1 MTGTVTLSFSSVSI
15 HVQGMTRESAD
26 RMLEEWRPFVTHAT
40 GEPFLSLQVSF
51 VDGDVDPGPFRPQL
65 MSSTFEPDAARFSM
79 NGGEVRVDETGQ
91 AQVTLTRGL
100 GPKEYFT
107 LMNLLRAALA
117 WRLPQRG
124 AALLHAAG
132 IVLGQTAFLLV
143 GSEGSGKSTWAAL
156 AERVGARVLSDDL
169 VLVDGGGARLDA
181 LGSPFRSTHRADY
194 RPGRWPVSAI
204 LFPRHG
210 ASPAWTACDGMLARA
225 RIAANLPFVSSALE
239 RDPRV
244 AAVVER
250 LATAVPCRE
259 LTFGL
264 DPDFVA
270 LLRST
275 MR

>member
-1 MTGTVTLSFSSVSI
+1 MTRTVTLSFSSVSI
-15 HVQGMTRESAD
+15 RVQGMTRESAD
-26 RMLEEWRPFVTHAT
+26 RMLEEWRPFVTHTTA
-40 GEPFLSLQVSF
+40 EPFLSLEVAF
-51 VDGDVDPGPFRPQL
+51 VDGDVDPGPFRPKL
-65 MSSTFEPDAARFSM
+65 MSSIFEPEAARFSM
-79 NGGEVRVDETGQ
+79 DGGEVQVDETGQ
-91 AQVTLTRGL
+91 AHVTLTRGL
-100 GPKEYFT
+100 GHKEYFT

-132 IVLGQTAFLLV
+132 IVVEQGAFLLV

-156 AERVGARVLSDDL
+156 AERAGARVLSDDL
-169 VLVDGGGARLDA
+169 VLVDGGGVRLEA
-181 LGSPFRSTHRADY
+181 LGSQFRSTHRADY

-210 ASPAWTACDGMLARA
+210 ESPAWSPCDGMLARA
-225 RIAANLPFVSSALE
+225 RLAANLPFVSSALE

-250 LATAVPCRE
+250 LATAVPCGE

-264 DPDFVA
+264 DAAFVE

-275 MR
+275 MS

>member
-1 MTGTVTLSFSSVSI
+1 VTGTVRLNFSSVHI
-15 HVQGMTRESAD
+15 RVQGMTRESAD
-26 RMLEEWRPFVTHAT
+26 RMLDEWRPFVTDAAA
-40 GEPFLSLQVSF
+40 EPFLNLQVSF
-51 VDGDVDPGPFRPQL
+51 VDGRVDPGPFRPKL
-65 MSSTFEPDAARFSM
+65 MSSAFESDAARFSM
-79 NGGEVRVDETGQ
+79 SGGEVEVDGTGR
-91 AQVTLTRGL
+91 AALTLARGL
-100 GPKEYFT
+100 GTREYFT

-132 IVLGQTAFLLV
+132 IVVERGAFLLV

-156 AERVGARVLSDDL
+156 GERAGARVLSDDL
-169 VLVDGGGARLDA
+169 VLVDGGGALLEA
-181 LGSPFRSTHRADY
+181 LGSPFRSTHRAEY
-194 RPGRWPVSAI
+194 RPGRWPVRAI

-210 ASPAWTACDGMLARA
+210 DSPAWTPCDGMLARA
-225 RIAANLPFVSSALE
+225 RLAANLPFVSSAIE

-259 LTFGL
+259 LTFGM
-264 DPDFVA
+264 DPAFVD

-275 MR
+275 PS

>member
-1 MTGTVTLSFSSVSI
+1 MTQAVTLSFSGVDI
-15 HVQGMTRESAD
+15 RVQGMARESAD
-26 RMLEEWRPFVTHAT
+26 RMLEEWRRFVTDAAA
-40 GEPFLSLQVSF
+40 EPFLNIQVSF
-51 VDGDVDPGPFRPQL
+51 VRGDVDPGPFRPKL
-65 MSSTFEPDAARFSM
+65 MSSAFGSDGARFSM

-91 AQVTLTRGL
+91 AEVTLARGL
-100 GPKEYFT
+100 GSKEYFT

-117 WRLPQRG
+117 WRLPHRG

-132 IVLGQTAFLLV
+132 IVVEQGAFLLV
-143 GSEGSGKSTWAAL
+143 GSEGSGKSTWAEL
-156 AERVGARVLSDDL
+156 GQRTGARVLSDDL
-169 VLVDGGGARLDA
+169 ILVDGGGARLEA

-210 ASPAWTACDGMLARA
+210 DSPAWKPCDGILARA
-225 RIAANLPFVSSALE
+225 RLVANLPFVSSALE

-250 LATAVPCRE
+250 LATAVPCGE

-264 DPDFVA
+264 DPGFVD
-270 LLRST
+270 LLRSIPS
-275 MR
+275 